1 MIHDE
6 YITAINLV
14 IDFQLRRKVC
24 SSLQD
29 VPRVYYTMKMLFH
42 KFVPVDE
49 GGTKH
54 WKLLNKPILV
64 WVSFFYFQ

>member
-29 VPRVYYTMKMLFH
+29 VPRVYYTMKILLFH

-54 WKLLNKPILV
+54 
-64 WVSFFYFQ
+64 